1 MPSLSLKNYAKSIH
15 LSCGQYGDG
24 GYRVD
29 TSIVNE
35 VHMYG
40 HGGLACGHD
49 SLEQVCGHGLAYL
62 AR

>member
-1 MPSLSLKNYAKSIH
+1 MDIE
-15 LSCGQYGDG
+15 CGDG

-62 AR
+62 KLARPFDF

>member
-1 MPSLSLKNYAKSIH
+1 M
-15 LSCGQYGDG
+15 
-24 GYRVD
+24 D

-62 AR
+62 KLARPFDF